1 MNTKEGDVIGLFG
14 STDSYRVLHVMSDN
28 EVLGRCDL
36 SGHET
41 IINLSDVFI
50 CASYN
55 DDGTIIKT
63 YWDGIVIKEPL
74 DGDYMDRDDV
84 LLSEPDDMAILL
96 DFLGRDVASD

>member
-1 MNTKEGDVIGLFG
+1 MKISDGDVIGLFG

-55 DDGTIIKT
+55 KDGAIIKT
-63 YWDGIVIKEPL
+63 YWDGMIIEEPL
-74 DGDYMDRDDV
+74 EGDYRTRWDDDK
-84 LLSEPDDMAILL
+84 LSNLDEMMILL
-96 DFLGRDVASD
+96 DFLGRDVA